1 MGDLTAKD
9 IMNRE
14 ILTVNAEI
22 SLQGLSEFLLQNSI
36 SGAPVTLENGELVGV
51 VSITDI
57 IRHETLLE
65 KGLQFNSRH
74 DYYIHTVEDR
84 FSQQDLSSLHFGD
97 EPLVTVQDIMT
108 PTILEVGENDTVQQV
123 ADTMIKN
130 RIHRVFVIREKRP
143 IGIISTGDMLKVIRD
158 M

>member
-1 MGDLTAKD
+1 MEILTAKD

-14 ILTVNAEI
+14 VLTISAEI
-22 SLQGLSEFLLQNSI
+22 SLQGLAEFLLRNSI
-36 SGAPVTLENGELVGV
+36 SGAPVTSENGELVGV

-57 IRHETLLE
+57 IHHETLLE
-65 KGLQFNSRH
+65 KGLQFNNRYE
-74 DYYIHTVEDR
+74 YYIHTVEDR
-84 FSQQDLSSLHFGD
+84 FSQQDLSSLHFED
-97 EPLVTVQDIMT
+97 ESLVTVQDIMT

-130 RIHRVFVIREKRP
+130 RIHRVFVTREKKP

>member
-1 MGDLTAKD
+1 MENRTAKE

-14 ILTVNAEI
+14 VLTVNAEL
-22 SLQGLSEFLLQNSI
+22 SLQGLAEFLFQNSI
-36 SGAPVTLENGELVGV
+36 SGAPVTSGNGKLVGV

-74 DYYIHTVEDR
+74 DFYFHRVEKR
-84 FSQQDLSSLHFGD
+84 FSHQDLDSLHLGD
-97 EPLVTVQDIMT
+97 ESLVTVKDIMT
-108 PTILEVGENDTVQQV
+108 PTILEVKEEDTVQQV

-130 RIHRVFVIREKRP
+130 RIHRVIVTHEKKP
-143 IGIISTGDMLKVIRD
+143 IGIISTADMMKVIRD